1 MCRNRSTITIA
12 VASTLVALAAPAYA
26 ERPNGSYYTAIEANP
41 QGRDSAIIS
50 DTIWHRTANGL
61 RGPRAGSRPE
71 IVCAQVAR
79 KFGEL
84 RSFSA
89 DGVAFDADRLASCNL
104 RAR

>member
-1 MCRNRSTITIA
+1 MFRTCSTIMIA
-12 VASTLVALAAPAYA
+12 VASTLIPLAVPAHA
-26 ERPNGSYYTAIEANP
+26 ERPIGSYYTAVEASP

-50 DTIWHRTANGL
+50 GAIWHRTANGL

-84 RSFSA
+84 RSFTA
-89 DGVAFDADRLASCNL
+89 DGVAFDAEQMASCNQ

>member
-1 MCRNRSTITIA
+1 MFRTCQNITVA
-12 VASTLVALAAPAYA
+12 VASTLIPLAVPAHA
-26 ERPNGSYYTAIEANP
+26 ERPNSGYYTAVEASP
-41 QGRDSAIIS
+41 QGRDSAIIG

-61 RGPRAGSRPE
+61 RGPRVGSRPE

-84 RSFSA
+84 RSFAA
-89 DGVAFDADRLASCNL
+89 DGVAFDAEQMARCNR